1 MSEVL
6 LILLLMGLSCGLLGS
21 LLVLRNQSMLA
32 DALAH
37 SVLLGIVLGFFVA
50 RSLDSPILVLGA
62 TLFGVLAVFAI
73 ESISSGNLTHD
84 AATGLVFTTF
94 FALGVILISVF
105 ARNVHLDL
113 DIVLMGEVL
122 FTPLNRIDILGM
134 SLPVALA
141 KSAGL
146 LLVVLLFFGIFYNH
160 LKLFLFDRNQA
171 QLSRLSVKALQIVIV
186 FLVSLT
192 VVIAFDIAGSITVIS
207 FLVAPA
213 MAAQLWSRH
222 FHSFLGFVG
231 LFSSLMVIIG
241 YVLGIHFDLSLSG
254 ICAVTGLGV
263 YVLAL
268 LVRKLKV

>member
-37 SVLLGIVLGFFVA
+37 SVLLGIVLGFFVT

-73 ESISSGNLTHD
+73 ESISSGRLAND

-94 FALGVILISVF
+94 FALGVILISLF

-122 FTPLNRIDILGM
+122 FTPLNRVDILGI
-134 SLPVALA
+134 SFPVALV

-146 LLVVLLFFGIFYNH
+146 LLAVLLFLGIFFNH
-160 LKLFLFDRNQA
+160 LKLFLFDKNQA
-171 QLSRLSVKALQIVIV
+171 QLSGLVVKKLQVVIV

-192 VVIAFDIAGSITVIS
+192 VVVAFDIAGSITVIS

-213 MAAQLWSRH
+213 MAAQIWSRH

-231 LFSSLMVIIG
+231 LFSCLMVIIG
-241 YVLGIHFDLSLSG
+241 YALGMYFDLSLSG
-254 ICAVTGLGV
+254 ICAISGLGV

-268 LVRKLKV
+268 LVRKAKV

>member
-134 SLPVALA
+134 SLPLALA

-146 LLVVLLFFGIFYNH
+146 LLVVLLFFRIFYNH
-160 LKLFLFDRNQA
+160 IKLFLFDRNQA

-254 ICAVTGLGV
+254 ICVVTGLGV

>member
-122 FTPLNRIDILGM
+122 FIPLNRIDILGM